1 MPSLGD
7 TRNYDGGKS
16 ENNEHRKRH
25 KEHKRHKAAKKAK
38 KEHKHK
44 SKDRHGSP
52 KLSLTSTEL
61 VKYDREKLAKYES
74 SSDSDSDDDS
84 DVSPKLRQA
93 RKDPTKEVIYLPNG
107 DYLIQERALQLTV
120 LESRSGSSSLYQI
133 DRRRDPDILLFTD
146 TYTLPFESLLN
157 TDKPTSSCS
166 QVQYNHRENA
176 RGGRYF
182 PLPSLSMPELYS
194 LPPSAKL
201 PNDILQ
207 RDFIPLPPEPRYL
220 VCYPLS
226 EESLDAHTR
235 TTTSLQLVDK
245 YLHTLAK
252 AGREALVHLETGGS
266 KESNE
271 LAGGLGCALSMYASN
286 VSLRFVL
293 HAHIHSNAVSPLHL
307 DLSPVTANTHAYS
320 SSIVAGL
327 RDRHLGILKALLG
340 LRDADEH
347 IAGGVSNVEGI
358 GVSEWNQMR
367 KIGERL
373 SPSQRLSIHALILCQ
388 SPNSPQNLDSVLSP
402 HPLPLPQDFAQTAY
416 PLFARQVC
424 AHHALFAS
432 EAAKLLEECDS
443 AVKKPQARVSRWDRA
458 EPVKRSDSG
467 VDAVVADRLRG
478 YFHDGWI
485 RGALH
490 GVWRVCEVER
500 RGGRI
505 HTGIAMA
512 QMLLVQ
518 HGPWLSPR
526 TQHLAPQ
533 SAQLP
538 QLWDAG
544 EARAFLFGPSTSHSS
559 RNDTHIHTPILPC
572 LEEVFAYA
580 QPQHAVKGSDASVL
594 GSEDG
599 KTKADNKEE
608 SGGSNDQDGGR
619 WVYSVPHGRRILVPS
634 RDSATSALYAKHL
647 RLAHSANTA
656 ELDGEDEP
664 PEAPSHGGRK
674 SSVLEKLW
682 SKSQA
687 SGKSAGKGDV
697 VECGYVGKYRQAVYS
712 DWKRSLR
719 VSNASLSYA
728 DVSQLLP
735 PLPAALSL
743 SYLLPAVL
751 QLLGIHTT
759 HTPCHT
765 HPHARPSDLCDSFYD
780 EHVYPHLFLI
790 QHLTHACSAGAAA
803 AWCGVR
809 RDLLGYVSRTCEQLA
824 AVQVFVV
831 HDYLLSSSEDSTAA
845 APLLVQVVHLLEHV
859 CFSQPQLRD
868 QQQHA
873 AMSGLRSLLL
883 QLYALRFQL
892 DHAKHGARNNHSSAP
907 LPQAALAQEVEQR
920 AQQVVQSSVC
930 SKNCNNN
937 SDQSGSG
944 EGLVEVGDLRNWA
957 QLLRLFACTSGG
969 GLRLGDRLLRQL
981 HVVCAGVRV
990 AGRPRTHASMGGLVR
1005 VYHTLL
1011 MLLLRDQHTD
1021 AGGMG
1026 IFATSPSADPAHAH
1040 SPSSL
1045 PLRLLQSAYL
1055 LVQLA
1060 HSGALWGDYGEQGGG
1075 VCGDYD
1081 SLLGAYKSEVFR
1093 KDALLCV
1100 GARVF
1105 SAEGELVPPHASAG
1119 ASARRKA
1126 LDLSPWLRAAGI
1138 APDGSPADTEGLRP
1152 DSVGGLAVGIF
1163 ERKVCALLRAE
1174 GAELQRGVR
1183 LFEQDE
1189 RLRASGSGTS
1199 GVGAGTSKR
1208 MANVYDVQLDLDKSK
1223 DVWVLVDLL
1232 AWLRALQSLLHTLL
1246 HSAPGAYA
1254 GAWRRG
1260 EGVYRGALR
1269 MAVGHL
1275 HAAFRIDPC
1284 TAPQQATDSPHRRS
1298 LQRILRSL
1306 RPPLDQAQQTHPLLE
1321 HEHSLWALRQ
1331 SGDLHAG
1338 HASVEGFLQGV
1349 CVCWQRSAQF
1359 LLLLEEVTQGLGACR
1374 FSGINGIEWENTG
1387 KGITDSTDIVDMDRL
1402 CMFPPLGPLG
1412 RDEVVAQRLCTAL
1425 AGLLSFPY
1433 TPLPHLLCTYL
1444 SLSPLH
1450 PLGGASPLSRA
1461 DTLGAVYEG
1470 YFGGGVLGGEG
1481 WGLGGAR
1488 VWGAGAQGWDM
1499 HIHRVLAMVWR
1510 HVSTPSPSPQA
1521 TKFIPTPSHIY
1532 AILPDHVFFLRALFP
1547 LSRNAASM
1555 ASQQA
1560 ALSPALLS
1568 CLLPLLENLVLAG
1581 QAAEQV
1587 ETSEDGNVV
1596 GLGMCPPIFARMYVH
1611 ILLLAAGASA
1621 TGGAAGYVSQQVQAC
1636 MCRALRW
1643 AGWSKQVFRDALA
1656 LGVKVGA
1663 GGEDGLRQL
1672 MLDQGMEL
1680 QTD

>member
-7 TRNYDGGKS
+7 TRSYDGEKS

-25 KEHKRHKAAKKAK
+25 KEHKRHKASKKAK

-44 SKDRHGSP
+44 SKDRHKIP

-61 VKYDREKLAKYES
+61 VKYDRGRLVKYES

-93 RKDPTKEVIYLPNG
+93 RKDPSKEVIYLPNG
-107 DYLIQERALQLTV
+107 DYVIQERALQLTV
-120 LESRSGSSSLYQI
+120 LESSSGGSSLYQI

-146 TYTLPFESLLN
+146 TYSLPFESLLN

-166 QVQYNHRENA
+166 QVQYNCRESA

-182 PLPSLSMPELYS
+182 PLPSLSMPELHS
-194 LPPSAKL
+194 LPAAAKQ
-201 PNDILQ
+201 PNDVLQ
-207 RDFIPLPPEPRYL
+207 RDFVPLPPESRYL

-226 EESLDAHTR
+226 EDSLDAHTR

-252 AGREALVHLETGGS
+252 AGREALVHLETGSS

-271 LAGGLGCALSMYASN
+271 LSGGLGCALSMYASN
-286 VSLRFVL
+286 VSLRCVL

-307 DLSPVTANTHAYS
+307 DLSPVSANTRPYS
-320 SSIVAGL
+320 SPIVAGL

-340 LRDADEH
+340 VRDADVQT
-347 IAGGVSNVEGI
+347 AGGVNNVEGI
-358 GVSEWNQMR
+358 GASEWNQMR

-373 SPSQRLSIHALILCQ
+373 SPSQRLSIHALLLCQ
-388 SPNSPQNLDSVLSP
+388 SPNSPQNLDSVLSA

-416 PLFARQVC
+416 PLYARQVC

-443 AVKKPQARVSRWDRA
+443 TAKMPQARVSRWDRA
-458 EPVKRSDSG
+458 EPVKRGDSG

-478 YFHDGWI
+478 YYYDGWV

-490 GVWRVCEVER
+490 GVWRVCDVER

-512 QMLLVQ
+512 QMLLLR
-518 HGPWLSPR
+518 HCPWLSPR

-544 EARAFLFGPSTSHSS
+544 EARAFLF
-559 RNDTHIHTPILPC
+559 
-572 LEEVFAYA
+572 EEVFAHA
-580 QPQHAVKGSDASVL
+580 QPEHAAKGRDASMLSSENGKSNNADTKEGGGGSD
-594 GSEDG
+594 
-599 KTKADNKEE
+599 
-608 SGGSNDQDGGR
+608 DQDGGR
-619 WVYSVPHGRRILVPS
+619 WVYSVAHGRRILVPS

-664 PEAPSHGGRK
+664 PEVLLHGGGK

-682 SKSQA
+682 NRSQV
-687 SGKSAGKGDV
+687 SGKSAGKGDALV
-697 VECGYVGKYRQAVYS
+697 CGYVGKYRQAVYA

-719 VSNASLSYA
+719 ISSASLSYA

-803 AWCGVR
+803 AWRGVR

-831 HDYLLSSSEDSTAA
+831 HDYLAASVDSTAA
-845 APLLVQVVHLLEHV
+845 APLLVQVIHLLEHV
-859 CFSQPQLRD
+859 CFSQPQMQD
-868 QQQHA
+868 KQQHA
-873 AMSGLRSLLL
+873 AMSGLRSLQL
-883 QLYALRFQL
+883 QLYALRFKL
-892 DHAKHGARNNHSSAP
+892 DHAKHGAHNNHSSAP

-920 AQQVVQSSVC
+920 AQQVVQSSAC
-930 SKNCNNN
+930 NNNNNNNSNNSNNNNNN
-937 SDQSGSG
+937 SDPSGSG
-944 EGLVEVGDLRNWA
+944 EGLVEVGDLCNWA

-1021 AGGMG
+1021 AGGMD
-1026 IFATSPSADPAHAH
+1026 IFATSPLADPAHGPA

-1081 SLLGAYKSEVFR
+1081 SLLGAYRSEVFR

-1126 LDLSPWLRAAGI
+1126 LDLAPWLRAAGI
-1138 APDGSPADTEGLRP
+1138 ALGGGPADTEGPRP
-1152 DSVGGLAVGIF
+1152 ESVGGLAVGIF

-1174 GAELQRGVR
+1174 GVELQRGVR

-1189 RLRASGSGTS
+1189 RLRATSSSSSSRDGGS
-1199 GVGAGTSKR
+1199 VGAGTNKR

-1246 HSAPGAYA
+1246 HSAPRHVSGAYA

-1269 MAVGHL
+1269 MAVGQL
-1275 HAAFRIDPC
+1275 HAAFRIDPS
-1284 TAPQQATDSPHRRS
+1284 TAPQRATESPHRRS

-1306 RPPLDQAQQTHPLLE
+1306 HPPLDQAQQTHPLLE
-1321 HEHSLWALRQ
+1321 HEQSLWALRQ
-1331 SGDLHAG
+1331 RGDLHAG

-1349 CVCWQRSAQF
+1349 CMCWQRSAQF
-1359 LLLLEEVTQGLGACR
+1359 LLLLEEVTQGLGASR
-1374 FSGINGIEWENTG
+1374 FSGISGVEWENMG
-1387 KGITDSTDIVDMDRL
+1387 KGVDSTDIVDMDSSR
-1402 CMFPPLGPLG
+1402 MFPPLGPLG

-1488 VWGAGAQGWDM
+1488 VWGAGSQGWDM

-1510 HVSTPSPSPQA
+1510 HLSTPSPSPQA
-1521 TKFIPTPSHIY
+1521 AKLTPTPSHLY
-1532 AILPDHVFFLRALFP
+1532 VILPDHVFFLRALFP
-1547 LSRNAASM
+1547 LSHNAASM

-1560 ALSPALLS
+1560 ALSPALLT

-1587 ETSEDGNVV
+1587 ETSEDGNLV

-1611 ILLLAAGASA
+1611 ILLLAARA
-1621 TGGAAGYVSQQVQAC
+1621 TGGGAGYVSQQVQAC

-1643 AGWSKQVFRDALA
+1643 AGWSKHVFRDALA